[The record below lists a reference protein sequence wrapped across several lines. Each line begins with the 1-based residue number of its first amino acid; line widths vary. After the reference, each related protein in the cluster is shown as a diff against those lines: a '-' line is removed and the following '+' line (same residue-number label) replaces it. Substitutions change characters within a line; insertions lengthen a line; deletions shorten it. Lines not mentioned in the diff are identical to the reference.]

1 MPVDAQIVADL
12 MDGTTR
18 TQTSQNMHARLEG
31 DACPTEGL
39 QSATYHGILLE
50 HRHLVTFL
58 RK

>member
-1 MPVDAQIVADL
+1 